1 MLINTVAIIAP
12 STLRSLKG
20 PHRKRRES
28 HRWKTLTFKGLCPM
42 TAIYTV
48 TIDETCSRPLRT
60 TWIISPDVIIVYR
73 YSLRAGGIKKKKG
86 KKKYYTVR
94 YEAIL
99 IGDAR
104 RVASIEVFS
113 KGRLSIQCSAHAS
126 SSPAAGALC
135 ITGQRRRRLT
145 AESRIVV
152 NIEISRVGFD
162 SQLDGENEE
171 KKGVSR
177 SRVNKK
183 ETTKRATRFCVC
195 SWRCIKVQNASWQ
208 IRCLVVSR

>member
-1 MLINTVAIIAP
+1 M
-12 STLRSLKG
+12 
-20 PHRKRRES
+20 
-28 HRWKTLTFKGLCPM
+28 
-42 TAIYTV
+42 
-48 TIDETCSRPLRT
+48 
-60 TWIISPDVIIVYR
+60 
-73 YSLRAGGIKKKKG
+73 
-86 KKKYYTVR
+86 R

-113 KGRLSIQCSAHAS
+113 KVRLSIQRSAHAS

-145 AESRIVV
+145 AASRIVV

-183 ETTKRATRFCVC
+183 ETTKRATILRDCAPGG
-195 SWRCIKVQNASWQ
+195 ASKCKTHLKRPDTWWSHDKNKG
-208 IRCLVVSR
+208 CALPA